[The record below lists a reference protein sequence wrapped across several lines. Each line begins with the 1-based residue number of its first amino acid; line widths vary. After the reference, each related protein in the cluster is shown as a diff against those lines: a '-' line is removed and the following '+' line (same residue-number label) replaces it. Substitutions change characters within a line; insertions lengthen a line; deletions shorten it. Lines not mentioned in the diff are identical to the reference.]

1 MHDLSL
7 YLLEMLE
14 NAVRAK
20 ATVVAT
26 SLTIDRAHGV
36 LELTVDDDG
45 DGLKVSP
52 EQALDPFF
60 TTKSGKKTGLGLSL
74 FKAEA
79 EAAGGTLTIGRS
91 ELGGVCVRV
100 GLQLAHVDRPP
111 LGDVA
116 ASLLVMAATSPKIDF
131 RVGLKEDAAEVQAR
145 WTSVAEAVPE
155 LTRWTNELAQ
165 APAATPAPTDHRN
178 TKTDDRKD
186 HNGMAPESEN
196 HACTCGEQA
205 SEEELLARLDEVI
218 AGYKSKPGALIPV
231 LQIAQGIYGYLPE
244 VALKRIAKGLQKPYS
259 EVAGVVGFY
268 SFFSTVPRGRNLIRV
283 CLGTACYV
291 RGGIAVL
298 DALKKELDIDVGGT
312 TEDREFSLEVARCFG
327 ACGLAPVITVNDD
340 VHHRVKP
347 RSVRQIVAQYS
358 RELVAAEGSV

>member
-14 NAVRAK
+14 NAVRAN

-26 SLTIDRAHGV
+26 SLTLDRARGL

-45 DGLKVSP
+45 EGLRVSP

-79 EAAGGTLTIGRS
+79 AAAGGTLPIGRS
-91 ELGGVCVRV
+91 ELGGVRVRV
-100 GLQLAHVDRPP
+100 GLQLGHVDRPP

-116 ASLLVMAATSPKIDF
+116 ASLLVMAATSPRTDF
-131 RVGLKEDAAEVQAR
+131 RVGLREDAADAPAR
-145 WTSVAEAVPE
+145 WTSVAEAVPK
-155 LTRWTNELAQ
+155 LTGWTQELAQ
-165 APAATPAPTDHRN
+165 APATTPAPKHAP
-178 TKTDDRKD
+178 TKTHDRKD